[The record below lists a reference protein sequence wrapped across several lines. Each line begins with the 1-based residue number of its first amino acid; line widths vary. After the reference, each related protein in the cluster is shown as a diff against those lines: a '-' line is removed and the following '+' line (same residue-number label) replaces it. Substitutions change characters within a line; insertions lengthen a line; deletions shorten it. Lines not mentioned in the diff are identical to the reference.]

1 MPSSELITAGI
12 ITLIYLFLIA
22 VDLRTA
28 FKTAS
33 GPLKCFL
40 VVCYA
45 ASYVVL
51 MLYSRGLVL
60 YGPSQLVQDAV
71 KALGLIK

>member
-1 MPSSELITAGI
+1 MPNSIGVTTGI

-22 VDLRTA
+22 VDLRSA

-33 GPLKCFL
+33 TPLKCFF

-45 ASYVVL
+45 ASYAILV
-51 MLYSRGLVL
+51 LYSRGVVL
-60 YGPSQLVQDAV
+60 YGPSQLILSAA
-71 KALGLIK
+71 KAIGFMK